1 MPEMKPYA
9 GIHNEPNG
17 AMSRT
22 GNIIRDAWVFE
33 LIPETQTCEGWSM
46 GQIEGLYDQVSEAW
60 MPYGHLA
67 SNLPDA
73 LRERH
78 SRIYGEAIKQAREQG
93 WDPEESVRNET

>member
-1 MPEMKPYA
+1 MPVMKNYP
-9 GIHNEPNG
+9 GIHNEPDG

-46 GQIEGLYDQVSEAW
+46 GQVEALYGQVTEAW

-67 SNLPDA
+67 SNLPENI
-73 LRERH
+73 RERH
-78 SRIYGEAIKQAREQG
+78 ARIYGQAVENAREQG
-93 WDPEESVRNET
+93 WDPEKALEDDN